1 MVDGLR
7 SRFGFCIEL
16 IADIIEQSRFI
27 HLQQGPR
34 RPCQPPPCKVQQIVS
49 ISTQGAESKL
59 AQALGIEKGIGPR
72 DFPALV
78 VEETIGRSAGG
89 GGGPM
94 DQKELHKLSACC
106 RQLRKSAAVAP
117 AIK

>member
-34 RPCQPPPCKVQQIVS
+34 RACQPPPCKVQQIVS
-49 ISTQGAESKL
+49 ISTQGAERKL

-72 DFPALV
+72 NFPPLV
-78 VEETIGRSAGG
+78 VEATIQAFRPA
-89 GGGPM
+89 
-94 DQKELHKLSACC
+94 LSRRWARRREACW
-106 RQLRKSAAVAP
+106 P
-117 AIK
+117 AWLGSWSKAI

>member
-7 SRFGFCIEL
+7 SRFGFCVEL
-16 IADIIEQSRFI
+16 IAYIFKQRRFI

-34 RPCQPPPCKVQQIVS
+34 RACEPPPCEVQQIVS
-49 ISTQGAESKL
+49 IGPQRAEGKL
-59 AQALGIEKGIGPR
+59 AQALGIEKVIGPR
-72 DFPALV
+72 DFPPLAV
-78 VEETIGRSAGG
+78 DQAIGRGTGG
-89 GGGPM
+89 DGGSM
-94 DQKELHKLSACC
+94 DQKELHKLCACC

>member
-7 SRFGFCIEL
+7 SRFGFCVEL

-34 RPCQPPPCKVQQIVS
+34 RAWQRPPCEVQQIVS
-49 ISTQGAESKL
+49 ISAQGAERKL
-59 AQALGIEKGIGPR
+59 AEALGIEEGIGPR
-72 DFPALV
+72 DFPPLV
-78 VEETIGRSAGG
+78 VDEAIGRSASG

-94 DQKELHKLSACC
+94 DQKELHKPCACC
-106 RQLRKSAAVAP
+106 RQVRKSAAVAP